1 MDLIDELAGLIKA
14 LNDAGVRYALCGG
27 LAMAVHGHPR
37 ATQDIDLLIPEEE
50 LAKIQ
55 QVAETVGFWIPSGR
69 MPFKAKTPLAMDI
82 YRVSKA
88 VGSILIPLD
97 MIIVSPALQ
106 QVWDSRMELPLG
118 TIHCPVVSK
127 EGLIRMKTIA
137 GRLRDLADIE
147 SLTGAGDES

>member
-1 MDLIDELAGLIKA
+1 
-14 LNDAGVRYALCGG
+14 
-27 LAMAVHGHPR
+27 MAVHGHPR

-55 QVAETVGFWIPSGR
+55 QVAESVGFWIPSDR
-69 MPFKAKTPLAMDI
+69 MPFKAKTPLAMNI

-106 QVWDSRMELPLG
+106 QVWDSRMELRLG
-118 TIHCPVVSK
+118 TIHCPVVSR

-147 SLTGAGDES
+147 SLTGADDEP

>member
-118 TIHCPVVSK
+118 TIH
-127 EGLIRMKTIA
+127 
-137 GRLRDLADIE
+137 
-147 SLTGAGDES
+147 GDAP

>member
-1 MDLIDELAGLIKA
+1 MDLIDELVGLIKA

-37 ATQDIDLLIPEEE
+37 ATQDIDLLIPKEE

-55 QVAETVGFWIPSGR
+55 QVAATVGFRIPSGR
-69 MPFKAKTPLAMDI
+69 MPFKVRTPLAMDI

-97 MIIVSPALQ
+97 MIIVRRRCSRFGTVAWNCHSGRSIVPLSPKK
-106 QVWDSRMELPLG
+106 V
-118 TIHCPVVSK
+118 
-127 EGLIRMKTIA
+127 
-137 GRLRDLADIE
+137 
-147 SLTGAGDES
+147 

>member
-1 MDLIDELAGLIKA
+1 MDLIDELVALIKA

-50 LAKIQ
+50 LEKIQ
-55 QVAETVGFWIPSGR
+55 QVAEAAGFWIPSGR
-69 MPFKAKTPLAMDI
+69 MPFKAKTPLAMEI

-88 VGSILIPLD
+88 VGSVLIPLD

-106 QVWDSRMELPLG
+106 DVWEGRIDLPLG
-118 TIHCPVVSK
+118 AIQCPVVSR
-127 EGLIRMKTIA
+127 EGLITMKRIA
-137 GRLRDLADIE
+137 GRHRDLADIE
-147 SLTGAGDES
+147 SLTGVDDES

>member
-55 QVAETVGFWIPSGR
+55 QVAESVGFWIPSDR
-69 MPFKAKTPLAMDI
+69 MPFKAKTPLAMNI

-106 QVWDSRMELPLG
+106 QVWDSRMELRLG
-118 TIHCPVVSK
+118 TIHCPVVSR

-147 SLTGAGDES
+147 SLTGADDEP